1 MDIKSA
7 SEPSASM
14 AAIRSKNTKPEIIV
28 RKALSAAGC
37 RYRLNRSDIPG
48 KPDIAMIGRRIAIF
62 VHGCFWHAHAGCPRA
77 SVPSAHHAFWVEKL
91 ARNKAGDAAVRDKLL
106 ESGWRVLWGWECAL
120 RTKVER
126 DAVGRKIRAWIESD
140 ARFGKIAGN
149 RH

>member
-7 SEPSASM
+7 SERSANM

-28 RKALSAAGC
+28 RKALSAAGYP
-37 RYRLNRSDIPG
+37 YRLNRSDIPG

-91 ARNKAGDAAVRDKLL
+91 ARNQSTR
-106 ESGWRVLWGWECAL
+106 R
-120 RTKVER
+120 
-126 DAVGRKIRAWIESD
+126 GR
-140 ARFGKIAGN
+140 AR
-149 RH
+149 

>member
-7 SEPSASM
+7 SARSANM

-28 RKALSAAGC
+28 RKALTAAGC

-48 KPDIAMIGRRIAIF
+48 KPDIAVIGLRIAIF

-77 SVPSAHHAFWVEKL
+77 SVPSAHHAFWV
-91 ARNKAGDAAVRDKLL
+91 DAAVRDKLL
-106 ESGWRVLWGWECAL
+106 ESGWRVLRVWECAL
-120 RTKVER
+120 RTKAER

-140 ARFGKIAGN
+140 ARFGNIAGS

>member
-7 SEPSASM
+7 SERSANM

-28 RKALSAAGC
+28 RKALTAAGC

-62 VHGCFWHAHAGCPRA
+62 VHAHAGCPRA

-91 ARNKAGDAAVRDKLL
+91 ARNKARDAAVLDKLL
-106 ESGWRVLWGWECAL
+106 ESGWRVFRVWECAL
-120 RTKVER
+120 RTKAER
-126 DAVGRKIRAWIESD
+126 DAVGRKIRA
-140 ARFGKIAGN
+140 
-149 RH
+149 

>member
-28 RKALSAAGC
+28 RKVLTAAGC

-77 SVPSAHHAFWVEKL
+77 SVPSRTTLSGLKSLPATKHATRPCAISCL
-91 ARNKAGDAAVRDKLL
+91 RAAGVF
-106 ESGWRVLWGWECAL
+106 SGSGSVL
-120 RTKVER
+120 
-126 DAVGRKIRAWIESD
+126 
-140 ARFGKIAGN
+140 
-149 RH
+149 